1 MGRTHPAVR
10 MSLAIFALMCVVTGT
25 AIASTENAAWAALK
39 QGGYVVLMRHAQTV
53 PGTGDPPNFKLE
65 DCSTQRN
72 LNDLGR
78 AQSRAW
84 GAAFRSHS
92 IPLAGV
98 YSSQWC
104 RCVDT
109 ANLAFKALA
118 RVDTWPALNSH
129 FDNPQT
135 ADLQKQQVLGGLGVR
150 QRAGQNIVLV
160 THQVNITALTGQ
172 FVGMGEAIVA
182 KFEDGKLRVAHRLP
196 MPKLER

>member
-1 MGRTHPAVR
+1 MQFFSCSARLALVTFSLLGTLANNAFAAADDPAW
-10 MSLAIFALMCVVTGT
+10 S
-25 AIASTENAAWAALK
+25 ALK

-53 PGTGDPPNFKLE
+53 AGTGDPPNFKIN

-72 LNDLGR
+72 LDSIGK
-78 AQSRAW
+78 AQSQRW
-84 GAAFRSHS
+84 GEAFRANRV
-92 IPLAGV
+92 PLSGV

-109 ANLAFKALA
+109 ASLAFKDLA

-150 QRAGQNIVLV
+150 LRAGQNIVLV

-172 FVGMGEAIVA
+172 FVGMGEALVTR
-182 KFEDGKLRVAHRLP
+182 FEGGALRVVQRLP
-196 MPKLER
+196 MPKPQR